1 MRRFNI
7 TVNGSTYEVEVEEVE
22 EEVGNDKL
30 AKKPAAKNNSRK
42 YAVSKENS
50 GVTAPMPGVIT
61 DIRVK
66 VGDEI
71 SDGQMLMILE
81 AMKMEN
87 EIASGKE
94 GVIKEIVV
102 SSGQTVAAGDLL
114 LVIE

>member
-7 TVNGSTYEVEVEEVE
+7 TVNGSVYEVEVEEV
-22 EEVGNDKL
+22 GHDKP
-30 AKKPAAKNNSRK
+30 AKKTADKDYSQKHIVRK
-42 YAVSKENS
+42 GNG
-50 GVTAPMPGVIT
+50 GVKAPMPGVIT

-66 VGDEI
+66 VGEQI
-71 SDGQMLMILE
+71 LEAQTLMILE

-87 EIASGKE
+87 EISAGKF
-94 GVIKEIVV
+94 GIVKEIVV

>member
-7 TVNGSTYEVEVEEVE
+7 TINGSVYEVEVEEV
-22 EEVGNDKL
+22 GHDKP
-30 AKKPAAKNNSRK
+30 AKKTADKEYSQKHIVRK
-42 YAVSKENS
+42 GNG
-50 GVTAPMPGVIT
+50 GVKAPMPGVIT

-66 VGDEI
+66 VGEQI
-71 SDGQMLMILE
+71 LEAQTLMILE

-87 EIASGKE
+87 EISAGKF
-94 GVIKEIVV
+94 GIVKEIVV

>member
-7 TVNGSTYEVEVEEVE
+7 TVNGSVYEVEVEEV
-22 EEVGNDKL
+22 GHDKP
-30 AKKPAAKNNSRK
+30 AKKTAVKDYSQKSQKHIVRK
-42 YAVSKENS
+42 GNG

-66 VGDEI
+66 VGERI
-71 SDGQMLMILE
+71 LEAQTLMILE

-87 EIASGKE
+87 EISAGKF
-94 GVIKEIVV
+94 GVVKEIVV

-114 LVIE
+114 LVID

>member
-7 TVNGSTYEVEVEEVE
+7 TVNGLAYEVEVEEV
-22 EEVGNDKL
+22 GNDRP
-30 AKKPAAKNNSRK
+30 AKKTADKDNSQIHVVRK
-42 YAVSKENS
+42 GNG

-66 VGDEI
+66 VGEQI
-71 SDGQMLMILE
+71 SEAQTLMILE

-87 EIASGKE
+87 EISSGKF
-94 GVIKEIVV
+94 GVVKEIVV

>member
-1 MRRFNI
+1 MMKRFNI
-7 TVNGSTYEVEVEEVE
+7 TVNGLGYEVEVEEV
-22 EEVGNDKL
+22 GNDRPT
-30 AKKPAAKNNSRK
+30 KKPAAKDNSQKHVVRK
-42 YAVSKENS
+42 GNG

-66 VGDEI
+66 VGDQI
-71 SDGQMLMILE
+71 SEAQTLMILE

-87 EIASGKE
+87 EITSGKH
-94 GVIKEIVV
+94 GIVKELVV